1 MKPLQLI
8 LTALLLVSTV
18 LSYGQRN
25 KKTEE
30 AFFAFDE
37 NWKDANIDKAT
48 YFIRRTKISD
58 TCWQC
63 DTYNIYGPMIKSEQ
77 FIDEKGSLAHGRF
90 TFFNEKG
97 KIDSFCNY
105 SKGLPNG
112 YWYIYNDPFYEI
124 RLTYEMGVL
133 VDTKKTVKVKDAQKK
148 DSLAKGEKESE
159 FTGGLA
165 AWQRYLNRNLEYPQR
180 AVKANMQGE
189 VCIAFEIDT
198 TGNIP
203 NCFVWS
209 SVEFSLDE
217 EALRIIRRS
226 PRWIPAIQEGQLK
239 KSYKRQP
246 IVFRLPGR

>member
-25 KKTEE
+25 KKTQE
-30 AFFAFDE
+30 AFFSFDE
-37 NWKDANIDKAT
+37 NWKDADINKAT

-58 TCWQC
+58 TCWQF
-63 DTYNIYGPMIKSEQ
+63 DTYNMYGPMIKSEQ
-77 FIDEKGSLAHGRF
+77 FIDEKGTLAHGRF
-90 TFFNEKG
+90 TIFNQKG

-105 SKGLPNG
+105 SKGVPNG

-133 VDTKKTVKVKDAQKK
+133 TDTKKTVRVKGTKPK
-148 DSLAKGEKESE
+148 DSLAKEEKESE
-159 FTGGLA
+159 FVGGLP

-180 AVKANMQGE
+180 ALKNNMQGE
-189 VCIAFEIDT
+189 VSIAFEIDT

-203 NCFVWS
+203 DCFVFR

-217 EALRIIRRS
+217 EALRIIRKS
-226 PRWIPAIQEGQLK
+226 PRWEPAFQEGQLK
-239 KSYKRQP
+239 KSFKRQP
-246 IVFRLPGR
+246 IIFRLPGR